1 MCIPRHEVLTVW
13 GCLPR
18 ACGTIVLGRRALGL
32 GRTYAIEGTGLGEG
46 ADSLGSACEWSP
58 GWHHVGARIP
68 AQGTLERASFS
79 GIVICAGGPGG
90 THFPGIQICAG
101 GPGGSHFPGIQ
112 ICAGAPW
119 ARGLGANCRRHSQI
133 PRPGGPHFPGIQT
146 CAGGPGGPHFP
157 GIQICAGGPGGADF
171 PGIQICTRV
180 GPTRVGGIH
189 PL

>member
-13 GCLPR
+13 GCLPG

-101 GPGGSHFPGIQ
+101 GPGG
-112 ICAGAPW
+112 
-119 ARGLGANCRRHSQI
+119 
-133 PRPGGPHFPGIQT
+133 
-146 CAGGPGGPHFP
+146 
-157 GIQICAGGPGGADF
+157 ADF

-180 GPTRVGGIH
+180 GPTRVGGIPPSSSSGWGTPPVANPRRH
-189 PL
+189 KGPEGLMGFRGLRGPRGAKGVGGLGA